1 MNERQLNRK
10 KKEELV
16 EMILDLQ
23 TKERDEPMTCPSCNS
38 DDITYT
44 DTFLSG
50 SIEVRCDECNSSWY
64 ELWRFVDVEMI
75 DGEDNRVAQLE

>member
-16 EMILDLQ
+16 KIILDLQ
-23 TKERDEPMTCPSCNS
+23 KRELPEPQRCPSCRS
-38 DDITYT
+38 KDITYT

-50 SIEVRCDECNSSWY
+50 SIEVACDECNSLWH
-64 ELWRFVDVEMI
+64 ELWRFVDIEMI
-75 DGEDNRVAQLE
+75 SGEDNRVAQLE